1 MQRTP
6 KEVNFGVIRKGAAK
20 REAAENTLS
29 STRDEARGGK
39 EVRQE
44 EVVSTSGP
52 QRVSKRMYAR
62 QNLGEVLEIADETRK
77 SVGLRK
83 KRPKSVFV
91 LPDDVKDRFSRN
103 TEFVKGIFSAET
115 LLSPLPGPLA
125 EALHRNWD
133 FLARTCMQFFEPSG
147 AESAR
152 EAIPGLA
159 SKGPNTKV
167 LPKVKM
173 PAFDKDKT
181 KAGGKAKAKK
191 ATTAKASTTKSAPV
205 KKAASVAKG
214 GAGALAA
221 E

>member
-6 KEVNFGVIRKGAAK
+6 KEVNFGVIRKGAAN

-29 STRDEARGGK
+29 ATRDEAQGGK
-39 EVRQE
+39 ETRQE

-62 QNLGEVLEIADETRK
+62 QNLSEVLEIADDTRK

-83 KRPKSVFV
+83 KRPKSIFV

-103 TEFVKGIFSAET
+103 TQFVRGIFSAET

-125 EALHRNWD
+125 DALHRNWD
-133 FLARTCMQFFEPSG
+133 FLARTCMQFFDPSG
-147 AESAR
+147 AENAR

-167 LPKVKM
+167 LPKLKM
-173 PAFDKDKT
+173 PSGDKKDKT
-181 KAGGKAKAKK
+181 QGGGGKAKTKATKTGAKRSGPAKK
-191 ATTAKASTTKSAPV
+191 SASSPPP
-205 KKAASVAKG
+205 
-214 GAGALAA
+214 ALAT